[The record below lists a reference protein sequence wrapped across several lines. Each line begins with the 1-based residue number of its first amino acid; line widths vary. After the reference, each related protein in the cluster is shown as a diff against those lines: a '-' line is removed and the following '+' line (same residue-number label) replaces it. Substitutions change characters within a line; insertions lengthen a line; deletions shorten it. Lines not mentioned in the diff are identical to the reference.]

1 MLCLLVFSVG
11 LLALD
16 FYVWVVLVAP
26 WAVQF
31 VGASVVVAC
40 SGAVFAVSMWILQRV
55 WVLVLNYYKYEA
67 HSLRPVTGKE
77 SRNDGD
83 AD

>member
-11 LLALD
+11 LLAAD
-16 FYVWVVLVAP
+16 FYAWMLLAVWVVDHLGP
-26 WAVQF
+26 
-31 VGASVVVAC
+31 GMLIAC
-40 SGAVFAVSMWILQRV
+40 SGAQFAVSMWILRRV

-67 HSLRPVTGKE
+67 HTLRPVTGKE